1 RERDSAGPHRGLEL
15 RPSGALSLP
24 AAHPSAQGIGV
35 SHRVDVRQQRVEP
48 PESLEPAPT
57 DEMGGAVDGRDGR
70 GVPGNGGE
78 GSEGP
83 VRDLRRLRRAEK
95 SEVIRLLLP
104 AALLLSA
111 CSAPDE
117 RAPRAAVLLFIT
129 TDCPIA
135 NSFAPEIKRII
146 AEYGPQGAAFSIIY
160 TDLTQPL
167 EVVRRHAAEYGYGSA
182 VQQ

>member
-1 RERDSAGPHRGLEL
+1 
-15 RPSGALSLP
+15 
-24 AAHPSAQGIGV
+24 
-35 SHRVDVRQQRVEP
+35 
-48 PESLEPAPT
+48 
-57 DEMGGAVDGRDGR
+57 M
-70 GVPGNGGE
+70 
-78 GSEGP
+78 
-83 VRDLRRLRRAEK
+83 
-95 SEVIRLLLP
+95 IRLLLP

-182 VQQ
+182 VQQDTGRALSRRHGITVTPEAVVLGGDGARLYRGRIDDRYLAPGQYRLKPTTRDLRDAIEAVLAGRPVAVSETKAAGCPLTE